1 MKKSIR
7 QMFLIPSPTS
17 LLLRRSG
24 ILCAVLPYASI
35 SSETGSELLQEQ
47 LAAATN
53 TSETTMDTSTET
65 FRLVGGRLLFF
76 TT

>member
-17 LLLRRSG
+17 LLRRSG
-24 ILCAVLPYASI
+24 ILCTVLPYASI

-47 LAAATN
+47 FAAATN
-53 TSETTMDTSTET
+53 TSETTMDSSTET